1 MFLLVCHHLTSLNNQ
16 KCAKRS
22 PLPGLPVVHLSFRS
36 MIFLGDPQKQYP
48 LGTPVEGICGQ
59 AAECNGCCIAPHLLP
74 EAWVREI
81 GGIDG
86 DSPAVE
92 EWGFS
97 AKMPFEHAHKG
108 WWQQGP

>member
-1 MFLLVCHHLTSLNNQ
+1 MRKMPRPPSW
-16 KCAKRS
+16 
-22 PLPGLPVVHLSFRS
+22 G
-36 MIFLGDPQKQYP
+36 IFHIFSWEGIL
-48 LGTPVEGICGQ
+48 LGTPMEGVCDQ

-92 EWGFS
+92 KWGFS